1 MSRPVVEVMR
11 VEKLVGFAQSVKGRV
26 AFVAATAGAVV
37 SAGMAQAFAASPNP
51 AVTAGFTD
59 AGDLAVSYLTA
70 AIPVIISVLLVGLGI
85 GILIRVVG
93 ILRSSI

>member
-1 MSRPVVEVMR
+1 
-11 VEKLVGFAQSVKGRV
+11 
-26 AFVAATAGAVV
+26 
-37 SAGMAQAFAASPNP
+37 
-51 AVTAGFTD
+51 VTAGFTD